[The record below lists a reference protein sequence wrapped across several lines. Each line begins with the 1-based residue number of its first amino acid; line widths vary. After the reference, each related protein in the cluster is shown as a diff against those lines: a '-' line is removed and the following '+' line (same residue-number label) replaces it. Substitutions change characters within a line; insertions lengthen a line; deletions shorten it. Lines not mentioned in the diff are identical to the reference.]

1 MTKTLLSGAAA
12 LAILLAAPSA
22 FAQEANVDATVEVES
37 EAVDAAEHAMDA
49 TMDATDDAADAVEDA
64 ADDAMDEAD
73 EAMDEAADEMEE
85 AADAVDEAVDVDVDA
100 NVSATV
106 ACPEGTE
113 AQDDGSCMVT
123 GDWSPED

>member
-22 FAQEANVDATVEVES
+22 FAQDANVDATVEVES

-49 TMDATDDAADAVEDA
+49 TDDAADAVEDA
-64 ADDAMDEAD
+64 TDDAMDEAD

>member
-22 FAQEANVDATVEVES
+22 FAQDANVDATVEVES
-37 EAVDAAEHAMDA
+37 EAVDAAEHA
-49 TMDATDDAADAVEDA
+49 MDATDDAADAVEDA